1 MYNIGVALMY
11 AYSGNSTTV
20 LCSISMEKNI
30 LGEMKKH
37 IYIPT
42 NIWDIGLC
50 SSFSINSTELF
61 IGDYA
66 CLRNKFQKLLSHEF
80 CVDTLLINH
89 AQDTKITFKFS
100 FYQRVPVY
108 YSLLHKVSFALKDSG
123 TSEGLAYPRPINFYS
138 NLTPLPCRRKFFG
151 PFPSCS

>member
-1 MYNIGVALMY
+1 
-11 AYSGNSTTV
+11 
-20 LCSISMEKNI
+20 MEKNI

-50 SSFSINSTELF
+50 SSFSINSTKLF

-100 FYQRVPVY
+100 KRHFN
-108 YSLLHKVSFALKDSG
+108 LLPEG
-123 TSEGLAYPRPINFYS
+123 TGILLSAS
-138 NLTPLPCRRKFFG
+138 
-151 PFPSCS
+151 